1 MSESKILTIIGM
13 GDGISMA
20 IARRFGQEDFTIAMV
35 SRSNDKLD
43 RIQKK
48 LHRDGIEAYYYL
60 ADASQKE
67 ELTKSINYIHES
79 LGPTDVLIYN
89 AAAVSQINLLNA
101 SDHQLID
108 DFKVNTIG
116 ALNASQA
123 VVPLMKQKGGGK
135 IFFTGGGLATE
146 PNPQYGSLG
155 LGKAALR
162 NLAQSLHQLLQPN
175 NIHVA
180 TVTVNGFV
188 QLSDDRYNP
197 DAIAEQYWTL
207 YQQNKGNQEVEISY

>member
-13 GDGISMA
+13 GDGISTA
-20 IARRFGQEDFTIAMV
+20 IARRFGQEGFTIAMV

-48 LHRDGIEAYYYL
+48 LYRDDIEAYYYL

-67 ELTKSINYIHES
+67 ELTKSINFIHES
-79 LGPTDVLIYN
+79 LGPSDVLIYN

-116 ALNASQA
+116 ALSASQA

-135 IFFTGGGLATE
+135 IFFTGGGLATG
-146 PNPQYGSLG
+146 PSPQYGSLG

-180 TVTVNGFV
+180 TVTINGFV

-207 YQQNKGNQEVEISY
+207 YQQDKGNQEVEISY